1 MNNPSAALS
10 HWQALHAQSIAMLN
24 LAHSGQWDALIEQ
37 EMHYVQLVEKI
48 SQTPIMSC
56 PPAQVEQARAL
67 LEKNRWRLASSVGVS
82 QDIDSYRA
90 YIQQS
95 RGESP
100 QETAPGSVTGTACSR
115 KSGSFSS
122 WRIRPP

>member
-56 PPAQVEQARAL
+56 SPAQVEQARAL
-67 LEKNRWRLASSVGVS
+67 LEMILENENALKALLKVRMDELRNL
-82 QDIDSYRA
+82 IDQTGK
-90 YIQQS
+90 QQS
-95 RGESP
+95 ITSTYGKLSGNILYPESFTRDT
-100 QETAPGSVTGTACSR
+100 QL
-115 KSGSFSS
+115 
-122 WRIRPP
+122 

>member
-24 LAHSGQWDALIEQ
+24 LAHSGHRDALIEQ

-56 PPAQVEQARAL
+56 PPAQVEQ
-67 LEKNRWRLASSVGVS
+67 G
-82 QDIDSYRA
+82 
-90 YIQQS
+90 
-95 RGESP
+95 
-100 QETAPGSVTGTACSR
+100 ACAAGNDPLS
-115 KSGSFSS
+115 
-122 WRIRPP
+122 